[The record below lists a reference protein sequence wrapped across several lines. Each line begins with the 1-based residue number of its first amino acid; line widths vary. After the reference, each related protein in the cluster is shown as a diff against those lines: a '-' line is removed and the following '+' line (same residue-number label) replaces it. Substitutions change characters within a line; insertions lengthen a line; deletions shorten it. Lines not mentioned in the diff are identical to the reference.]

1 MKLYEFPP
9 TRSIRARWTLQELG
23 VDFEAIEVNLIAGDH
38 HRPEFR
44 KINPAGKV
52 PALVDGDFVVTESV
66 AIALYLAEKYPQKRL
81 LPTDLRQRAEV
92 DRWLLFTVTELE
104 QPLQRIVSHTSLY
117 PEALR
122 RPSEVDLAGRE
133 FKEMAAVLEGHMQG
147 RQFVVSD
154 GVTVADF
161 VLAYTLDWANEVKLL
176 GDCPQLISYMERM
189 YARPSAAP
197 RIAQAVASLAAR

>member
-38 HRPEFR
+38 NRPEFR

-104 QPLQRIVSHTSLY
+104 QPLWRIVRHTSLY

-122 RPSEVDLAGRE
+122 LPAEVDLAGRE

-147 RQFVVSD
+147 RQFVVGD

-161 VLAYTLDWANEVKLL
+161 VLAYTLDWGNEAKLL
-176 GDCPQLISYMERM
+176 GDCPKLISYMERM
-189 YARPSAAP
+189 YARPNAAP

>member
-38 HRPEFR
+38 NRPEFR

-104 QPLQRIVSHTSLY
+104 QPLQRIVRHKSLY

-122 RPSEVDLAGRE
+122 LPADVDLAGRE

-147 RQFVVSD
+147 RQFVVGD

-161 VLAYTLDWANEVKLL
+161 VLAYTLDWGNEAKLL
-176 GDCPQLISYMERM
+176 GDCPKLISYMERM
-189 YARPSAAP
+189 YARPNAAP